1 MIDLDAL
8 RVLDAIDRL
17 GSFEK
22 AAQSLFRVRSAISYT
37 IQKCEQDLNIQI
49 FDRSKHKAA
58 LTPAGTML
66 LEQGRHLLEEAYKI
80 EQRIKQVDQGWE
92 MELTIGIDALFP
104 IKPLLGLVQSF
115 YDLHQHTFI
124 KIQNEVYGGTWDALV
139 ENRADLMIG
148 ASGPNPMPSVF
159 NSKKLHKVER
169 VFAVHPNHPLA
180 KQKAALTTT
189 QISQHRSITIKD
201 TSRNRPPMHAPH
213 LSLQEILTVGDMQT
227 KFQAQCMGLGT
238 GFLPKDL
245 AQKGVKQGK
254 LVIKEVLDLEM
265 NTLGSLAWR
274 KASHG
279 KALKWFIEKVL
290 EQDWSKW
297 D

>member
-80 EQRIKQVDQGWE
+80 EQRIKQVHQGWE
-92 MELTIGIDALFP
+92 MELTIGIDVLIP
-104 IKPLLGLVQSF
+104 TKPLLELIQAF
-115 YDLHQHTFI
+115 YELHQHTFI

-139 ENRADLMIG
+139 GNRADLMIG
-148 ASGPNPMPSVF
+148 ASGVNPMPAIF
-159 NSKKLHKVER
+159 NTKKLPKVER
-169 VFAVHPNHPLA
+169 VFAVNPKHPLA
-180 KQKAALTTT
+180 KLKAPLTTA

-201 TSRNRPPMHAPH
+201 TSRNIPPKHAPH
-213 LSLQEILTVGDMQT
+213 LSLQEILTVSDMQT
-227 KFQAQCMGLGT
+227 KFEAQCMGLGA
-238 GFLPKDL
+238 GFLPKAL
-245 AQKGVKQGK
+245 ALKGVEQGK
-254 LVIKEVLDLEM
+254 LVIKEVSDLEM
-265 NTLGSLAWR
+265 STLPSLAWR
-274 KASHG
+274 KADHG
-279 KALKWFIEKVL
+279 KALKWFIDKVL
-290 EQDWSKW
+290 EQDWAKW

>member
-49 FDRSKHKAA
+49 FDRSKHKAE
-58 LTPAGTML
+58 LTPAGSML

-92 MELTIGIDALFP
+92 MELTIGIDVLFP
-104 IKPLLGLVQSF
+104 IKPLLALIQEF

-148 ASGPNPMPSVF
+148 ASGPNPTPAVF
-159 NSKKLHKVER
+159 NTKKLQKVER

-180 KQKAALTTT
+180 KQKGALTTA

-201 TSRNRPPMHAPH
+201 TSRSVPPMHAPH
-213 LSLQEILTVGDMQT
+213 LSLQDILTVSDMQT
-227 KFQAQCMGLGT
+227 KFQAQCMGLGV

-254 LVIKEVLDLEM
+254 LVIKEVSDLEM
-265 NTLGSLAWR
+265 STLPSLAWR
-274 KASHG
+274 KTAHG
-279 KALKWFIEKVL
+279 KALKWFIHKVL
-290 EQDWSKW
+290 EQDWSEW